1 MPRISESRRR
11 VGAHSPMNW
20 DQARKLLHLAGRH
33 SAETHG
39 GGGVALSGARPSGLS
54 SAHASG
60 LSSAQPGAPSG
71 AHLGSPPCAQHAPT
85 RTETDPFASV
95 RASSLC
101 IASGKGGTG
110 KSVVSASL
118 GSLFAKRGRTLI
130 VDADMGVGNA
140 HILQNIAPDHS
151 FVDVVEGRLSVRDVR
166 VPGRAQLDLVAAGS
180 GVSRMAGLS
189 TYEMHLV
196 ACGLEQLELEYKHL
210 IVDSAAGISNQ
221 TVAFAAASDVVL
233 IVTTPD
239 VTALTDAY
247 AFLKVL
253 LQRRSDSQPLLVVN
267 RAQSEEEGEHVGE
280 RMRAVARRFL
290 GREPRFVGSLPDDRA
305 VVRSV
310 HDRAPAVESEPDS
323 AFAHALQRLSV
334 AMLEEL
340 GRYHA
345 RGLGRALLRSAG
357 YTPGLT

>member
-1 MPRISESRRR
+1 
-11 VGAHSPMNW
+11 MNW
-20 DQARKLLHLAGRH
+20 EQARKLLHLAGRN
-33 SAETHG
+33 SAETRG
-39 GGGVALSGARPSGLS
+39 GAAVALSNAQHNVLS
-54 SAHASG
+54 SAPHSG
-60 LSSAQPGAPSG
+60 L
-71 AHLGSPPCAQHAPT
+71 PCAQHVAQPSAMSSAHDGALPCAQPDAPSSASHADV
-85 RTETDPFASV
+85 RTLPRNDVDPFASV

-118 GSLFAKRGRTLI
+118 ASLFAKRGRTLI

-140 HILQNIAPDHS
+140 HILQNIAPEHS

-166 VPGRAQLDLVAAGS
+166 VPCRAQLDLVAAGS

-196 ACGLEQLELEYKHL
+196 ACGLERLELDYKHVV
-210 IVDSAAGISNQ
+210 VDSAAGISNQ

-253 LQRRSDSQPLLVVN
+253 LQRRADSQPLLVVN
-267 RAQSEEEGEHVGE
+267 RAQSDEEGEHVAE

-290 GREPRFVGSLPDDRA
+290 GREPRYVGALPDDRA

-310 HDRAPAVESEPDS
+310 HDRAPTVESEPES
-323 AFAHALQRLSV
+323 EFARALQRLSV

-340 GRYHA
+340 GRHHA
-345 RGLGRALLRSAG
+345 RGLGRSLLRSAG

>member
-1 MPRISESRRR
+1 
-11 VGAHSPMNW
+11 MNW
-20 DQARKLLHLAGRH
+20 DQARKLLRLASRH
-33 SAETHG
+33 SEEGRAGAAFVLDAE
-39 GGGVALSGARPSGLS
+39 VDPLS
-54 SAHASG
+54 
-60 LSSAQPGAPSG
+60 
-71 AHLGSPPCAQHAPT
+71 
-85 RTETDPFASV
+85 DV

-118 GSLFAKRGRTLI
+118 AALLSKCGRTLI

-140 HILQNIAPDHS
+140 HILQNIAPEHS
-151 FVDVVEGRLSVRDVR
+151 FVDVVEGRLAVRDI
-166 VPGRAQLDLVAAGS
+166 RASCSAELDLVAAGS

-221 TVAFAAASDVVL
+221 TVAFAAASDIVL

-253 LQRRSDSQPLLVVN
+253 LQRRPDSQPLFVVN
-267 RAQSEEEGEHVGE
+267 RTLSDEEGEHVAE
-280 RMRAVARRFL
+280 RMRSVARKFL
-290 GREPRFVGSLPDDRA
+290 GREPRYIGALPDDRA

-310 HDRAPAVESEPDS
+310 HDRAPTVESEPDS
-323 AFAHALQRLSV
+323 PFAQALQRLSV
-334 AMLEEL
+334 ALKKEL
-340 GRYHA
+340 DRA
-345 RGLGRALLRSAG
+345 RPRGLGRSLLRSAG
-357 YTPGLT
+357 YAPGFS